1 MRRVYEPQ
9 AYDTSSWPES
19 HWRATATAPP
29 RPSLQASVAVEAAVI
44 GAGYAG
50 LSAALALAE
59 RGVRVA
65 VLEAGQPGWGASGR
79 NGGFCSMGG
88 SKLSDLELAARF
100 GRDEAVAFRR
110 YQREAVAHVADTL
123 AARGIDAEAG
133 PEGSLCLAHRPEAF
147 AVLRQAAEAEKRL
160 DGEAPRI
167 LTREELA
174 GAGLATPAAFGGA
187 LHPVGFPLHPMK
199 YVLGLA
205 EAVERAGAAI
215 HGDTA
220 VTAMAPEGDGW
231 RLATASGPEV
241 RARRVLVATNG
252 YTSDDLPPWIAGRT
266 LPALSSIITTR
277 PLSPE
282 ELAEQGWTSRI
293 MAHDSRRLLHY
304 FRLLPDGRFLFG
316 MRGGLSL
323 RPGESRR
330 VARTIRVD
338 FAAMFPAWA
347 AVEIERQWSGLVCL
361 TGALTPFA
369 GPVPGAEGLFAAFGW
384 HGSGVSAAS
393 WSGHLAG
400 RMMAGERLALP
411 APISTPPRRFPLP
424 ACRRPLMRL
433 AYAWYGWKDG
443 PIRTGQSP

>member
-1 MRRVYEPQ
+1 MRRLYEPP
-9 AYDTSSWPES
+9 AYDTARWPDS
-19 HWRATATAPP
+19 HWRATASAPS
-29 RPSLQASVAVEAAVI
+29 RPALQASIEVETAVI

-59 RGVRVA
+59 RGVAVA
-65 VLEAGQPGWGASGR
+65 VLDAGQPGWGASGR

-88 SKLSDLELAARF
+88 SKLSDLELARRH

-110 YQREAVAHVADTL
+110 YQRDAVAHVTETL

-133 PEGSLCLAHRPEAF
+133 PQGSLCLAHTPAAF
-147 AVLRQAAEAEKRL
+147 AALVKTAEAEKRL

-174 GAGLATPAAFGGA
+174 TEGLATPAAFGGA

-205 EAVERAGAAI
+205 GAAERAGASI
-215 HGDTA
+215 HAGTA
-220 VTAMAPEGDGW
+220 VTAMAPEAGGW
-231 RLATASGPEV
+231 RLSTALGPDV

-252 YTSDDLPPWIAGRT
+252 YTSDDLPRWIGGRT

-277 PLSPE
+277 PLLPE
-282 ELAEQGWTSRI
+282 ELAAQGWTSRV
-293 MAHDSRRLLHY
+293 MAYDSRKLLHY

-323 RPGESRR
+323 RSGETRQ
-330 VARTIRVD
+330 VARTIRMN
-338 FAAMFPAWA
+338 FSAMFPAWA
-347 AVEIERQWSGLVCL
+347 EVEIEREWSGLVCL

-369 GPVPGAEGLFAAFGW
+369 GPVPGAEGLYAAFGW
-384 HGSGVSAAS
+384 HGNGVSTAS
-393 WSGHLAG
+393 WSGHVVG
-400 RMMAGERLALP
+400 RMMAGEQITLP
-411 APISTPPRRFPLP
+411 APIATPPRRFPLP
-424 ACRRPLMRL
+424 ALRRPLMRL

-443 PIRTGQSP
+443 PVRVPQSP

>member
-1 MRRVYEPQ
+1 MRRLYEPA
-9 AYDTSSWPES
+9 AYDTARWPDS
-19 HWRATATAPP
+19 HWRATAKDPP
-29 RPSLQASVAVEAAVI
+29 RPALQASVELEAAVV

-59 RGVRVA
+59 RGVSVA

-110 YQREAVAHVADTL
+110 YQREAVAHVAETL

-133 PEGSLCLAHRPEAF
+133 PQGSLCLAHTTEAF
-147 AVLRQAAEAEKRL
+147 AALRDAAEAEKRL
-160 DGEAPRI
+160 DGEAPRV
-167 LTREELA
+167 LSRDELA
-174 GAGLATPAAFGGA
+174 AEGLATPAAFGGA

-205 EAVERAGAAI
+205 EAAERAGAAI
-215 HGDTA
+215 HAGTA
-220 VTAMAPEGDGW
+220 VTGIQAEAGGW
-231 RLATASGPEV
+231 RLATSPGPEV

-252 YTSDDLPPWIAGRT
+252 YSSDDLPPWIGGRT
-266 LPALSSIITTR
+266 LPALSTIITTR

-282 ELAEQGWTSRI
+282 DLAAQGWTSRI
-293 MAHDSRRLLHY
+293 MAYDSRKLLHY

-323 RPGESRR
+323 RPGESRQ
-330 VARTIRVD
+330 VARTIRRN

-347 AVEIERQWSGLVCL
+347 GVEIEREWSGLVCL

-369 GPVPGAEGLFAAFGW
+369 GPVPGAEGLHAAFGW
-384 HGSGVSAAS
+384 HGNGVSTAS
-393 WSGHLAG
+393 WSGHLVG
-400 RMMAGERLALP
+400 RMMAGESLALP
-411 APISTPPRRFPLP
+411 APIATPPRRFPLP
-424 ACRRPLMRL
+424 ALRRPLMRL

-443 PIRTGQSP
+443 PIRAAQSP

>member
-1 MRRVYEPQ
+1 MRRLYEPQ
-9 AYDTSSWPES
+9 AYDTSSWPDS
-19 HWRATATAPP
+19 HWHATATAPP
-29 RPSLQASVAVEAAVI
+29 RPALQASVEVEAAVI

-59 RGVRVA
+59 RGMSVA

-79 NGGFCSMGG
+79 NGGFCSMGA

-133 PEGSLCLAHRPEAF
+133 PQGSLCLAHRPEAF
-147 AVLRQAAEAEKRL
+147 AALREAAEAETRL

-167 LTREELA
+167 LTRQELA
-174 GAGLATPAAFGGA
+174 DEGLATPAAFGGA
-187 LHPVGFPLHPMK
+187 LHPMGFPLHPVK

-205 EAVERAGAAI
+205 AVAERAGAAI

-220 VTAMAPEGDGW
+220 VSGMRPEASGW
-231 RLATASGPEV
+231 RLTTASGPEL

-252 YTSDDLPPWIAGRT
+252 YGSDDLPPWIGGRT

-277 PLSPE
+277 PLGLE
-282 ELAEQGWTSRI
+282 ELAAQGWTSHV
-293 MAHDSRRLLHY
+293 MAHDSRKLLHY
-304 FRLLPDGRFLFG
+304 FRLLPDARFLFG

-323 RPGESRR
+323 RPGERR
-330 VARTIRVD
+330 QVARTIRAN
-338 FAAMFPAWA
+338 FALMFPAWA
-347 AVEIERQWSGLVCL
+347 AVEIEREWSGLVCL
-361 TGALTPFA
+361 TGAFTPFA
-369 GPVPGAEGLFAAFGW
+369 GPVPGAEGLYAAFGW

-393 WSGHLAG
+393 WSGHLVG
-400 RMMAGERLALP
+400 RMMAGEAIRLP
-411 APISTPPRRFPLP
+411 GPIATPPRRFPLP
-424 ACRRPLMRL
+424 AFRRPLMRL

-443 PIRTGQSP
+443 QIRAAQSP